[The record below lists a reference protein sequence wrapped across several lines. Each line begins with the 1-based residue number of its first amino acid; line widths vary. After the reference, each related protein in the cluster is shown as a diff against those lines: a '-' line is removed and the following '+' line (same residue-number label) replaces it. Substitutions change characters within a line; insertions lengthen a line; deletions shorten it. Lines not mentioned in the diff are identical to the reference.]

1 LLRIIIDRIKIGG
14 TKLQHINRSAVY
26 FLYIS
31 SMLMMLSIA
40 LMLLFVPEVKSGFAA
55 PVVQRI
61 FYVHLPSAI
70 MSYVAFTVVFT
81 ASIIFLKNQNYKWDI
96 IAASS
101 AQIGL
106 VFCTLALITGAL
118 WGKAEWDAYWRWED
132 IRLVTFLILWLI
144 FSSYIG
150 LRNAVDEP
158 EKRGRLSSVFGI
170 IGFIGVP
177 MSYFS
182 MYIWQTLHPKVISPG
197 GGGLSAEM
205 GITLLISFFTFL
217 ILYAFILLLKVNISS
232 MEQKVEQ
239 LKDLIEGS
247 ENDQ

>member
-1 LLRIIIDRIKIGG
+1 M
-14 TKLQHINRSAVY
+14 
-26 FLYIS
+26 F
-31 SMLMMLSIA
+31 MMISIA
-40 LMLLFVPEVKSGFAA
+40 LMLVFVPEVRSGFAA

-70 MSYVAFTVVFT
+70 MSYVAFTVVFI
-81 ASIIFLKNQNYKWDI
+81 ASILFLKNQSYKWDI
-96 IAASS
+96 LASS
-101 AQIGL
+101 SAEIGL
-106 VFCTLALITGAL
+106 IFCTLALITGAL

-144 FSSYIG
+144 FSSYLG

-205 GITLLISFFTFL
+205 GFTLLISFIT
-217 ILYAFILLLKVNISS
+217 FILLYAYLLSLKMKIST
-232 MEQKVEQ
+232 MEQKVEEI
-239 LKDLIEGS
+239 KDMIEGS